1 MKRQTAYILGGI
13 GVGVVLWALP
23 IPFWVIPLFILA
35 AIAAPVVGYAIL
47 DPSQKRRLKGL
58 ARKQIG
64 PGSRR

>member
-1 MKRQTAYILGGI
+1 VKRQTAYIVGGI
-13 GVGVVLWALP
+13 GVGVVLWIVGVPGWL
-23 IPFWVIPLFILA
+23 IGLLILA

-64 PGSRR
+64 PGNRR

>member
-1 MKRQTAYILGGI
+1 MKRQTAYVIGGI
-13 GVGVVLWALP
+13 GVAVLGWVLIPHWVVLLLL
-23 IPFWVIPLFILA
+23 V
-35 AIAAPVVGYAIL
+35 AIVAAPAVAYAIL

>member
-13 GVGVVLWALP
+13 GIGVVLWILP
-23 IPFWVIPLFILA
+23 IPAWFIGLFILA
-35 AIAAPVVGYAIL
+35 AIAAPAIGYAIL

-64 PGSRR
+64 PGRR